1 MTDRQAVATETSA
14 ALFAAE
20 AAIDEAIART
30 GAYFAQLPS
39 MRIAAG
45 LSAVAGQGV
54 FASAAQAGAF
64 LANARGA
71 VVESHNGLE
80 ALRRAMR
87 LDPVRMDDS
96 CPAEKPPS
104 DARRFAQLVE
114 VAADRA
120 A

>member
-1 MTDRQAVATETSA
+1 MTNRQAVATETAA

-30 GAYFAQLPS
+30 GAYFSQLPS

-54 FASAAQAGAF
+54 FASAAQAGAL
-64 LANARGA
+64 LAGARGA
-71 VVESHNGLE
+71 VVESHNELE

-87 LDPVRMDDS
+87 LERIVMEDAPPGD
-96 CPAEKPPS
+96 KPFA
-104 DARRFAQLVE
+104 DARRSADLYE
-114 VAADRA
+114 VTPTRA